1 MSVWIWIL
9 VVVVAVVAAIVVTTL
24 IVRRND
30 ARKVGFM
37 MDALED
43 GELNFHF
50 KEKSAL
56 NRALN
61 RIKGIFE
68 RRDAANEESSQNKL
82 FRVMT
87 HEIMNT
93 VAPIA
98 SLSDALLNEE
108 GVDVKAG
115 LETISACDALLTE
128 EGVDVKAGLET
139 ISASSK
145 DLIRFVE
152 SYRSMTQAQPP
163 VRKAVMVDEL
173 MDRVL
178 LLNKAKIAEQG
189 ATLTYQANTPDLL
202 VYADE
207 GQIMQVFNNLI
218 KNAVQA
224 GATSIR
230 ITADLNSEDQTVI
243 RVANNGKAIPLRQT
257 EEIFIPFYTTKPN
270 GTGIGLSL
278 SKQIMVKHNGT
289 LVLEQS
295 DSNVTIFALIFK

>member
-1 MSVWIWIL
+1 M
-9 VVVVAVVAAIVVTTL
+9 VAVVAAIVVTTL

-98 SLSDALLNEE
+98 SLS
-108 GVDVKAG
+108 
-115 LETISACDALLTE
+115 DALLTE

-224 GATSIR
+224 GANFIR

>member
-1 MSVWIWIL
+1 MSAWIWIW

-98 SLSDALLNEE
+98 SLSDALL
-108 GVDVKAG
+108 
-115 LETISACDALLTE
+115 TE

-202 VYADE
+202 IYADE

-278 SKQIMVKHNGT
+278 SKQIMVRHNGN
-289 LVLEQS
+289 LALEQS
-295 DSNVTIFALIFK
+295 DSNLTVFALLFK

>member
-1 MSVWIWIL
+1 MSAWIWIL
-9 VVVVAVVAAIVVTTL
+9 VVVAAVVAAIVVTVF

-98 SLSDALLNEE
+98 SLSDALL
-108 GVDVKAG
+108 
-115 LETISACDALLTE
+115 TE

-202 VYADE
+202 IYADE
-207 GQIMQVFNNLI
+207 GQIMMVFNNLI

-230 ITADLNSEDQTVI
+230 ITAALNSEDQTII
-243 RVANNGKAIPLRQT
+243 RVANNGKAISLRQT

-278 SKQIMVKHNGT
+278 SKQIIVRHNGN

-295 DSNVTIFALIFK
+295 DSNLTVFAMVFK

>member
-1 MSVWIWIL
+1 MSAWIWIL
-9 VVVVAVVAAIVVTTL
+9 VVVVAVVAAIVVTAL

-98 SLSDALLNEE
+98 SLSDALL
-108 GVDVKAG
+108 
-115 LETISACDALLTE
+115 TE
-128 EGVDVKAGLET
+128 EGMDVKAGLET

-202 VYADE
+202 IYADE
-207 GQIMQVFNNLI
+207 GQIMMVFNNLI

>member
-1 MSVWIWIL
+1 MSAWIWIL
-9 VVVVAVVAAIVVTTL
+9 VVVVAVVAAIVVTAL

-30 ARKVGFM
+30 TRKVGFM

-98 SLSDALLNEE
+98 SLSDALL
-108 GVDVKAG
+108 
-115 LETISACDALLTE
+115 TE

-173 MDRVL
+173 MERVL

-202 VYADE
+202 IYADE
-207 GQIMQVFNNLI
+207 GQIMMVFNNLI

-278 SKQIMVKHNGT
+278 SKQIMVRHNGN

-295 DSNVTIFALIFK
+295 DSNLTVFAMVFK

>member
-1 MSVWIWIL
+1 MSAWIWIL
-9 VVVVAVVAAIVVTTL
+9 VVVVAVVAAIVVTAL

-56 NRALN
+56 NRTLN

-68 RRDAANEESSQNKL
+68 RRDAANEETSQNKL

-98 SLSDALLNEE
+98 SLS
-108 GVDVKAG
+108 
-115 LETISACDALLTE
+115 DALLTE

-202 VYADE
+202 IYADE
-207 GQIMQVFNNLI
+207 GQIMMVFNNLI

-224 GATSIR
+224 GANSIR

-289 LVLEQS
+289 LLLEQS

>member
-1 MSVWIWIL
+1 MVL
-9 VVVVAVVAAIVVTTL
+9 VVAVVTAIVVTTL

-98 SLSDALLNEE
+98 SLSDALL
-108 GVDVKAG
+108 
-115 LETISACDALLTE
+115 TE

-152 SYRSMTQAQPP
+152 PYRSMTQAQPP

-202 VYADE
+202 IYADE
-207 GQIMQVFNNLI
+207 GQIMMVFNNLI

>member
-1 MSVWIWIL
+1 MSAWIWIL
-9 VVVVAVVAAIVVTTL
+9 VVMVAVVAAVVVTTL

-61 RIKGIFE
+61 RVKGIFE

-93 VAPIA
+93 VSPIA
-98 SLSDALLNEE
+98 SLS
-108 GVDVKAG
+108 
-115 LETISACDALLTE
+115 DALLTE

-202 VYADE
+202 IYADE

-278 SKQIMVKHNGT
+278 SKQIMVRHNGN

-295 DSNVTIFALIFK
+295 DSNLTVFALIFK

>member
-1 MSVWIWIL
+1 MSTWAWIA
-9 VVVVAVVAAIVVTTL
+9 VVVAAVVVAVVLTAWVVK
-24 IVRRND
+24 RREV
-30 ARKVGFM
+30 RKVAFM

-43 GELNFHF
+43 GELNFRF
-50 KEKSAL
+50 SGKSAM
-56 NRALN
+56 NRTLN
-61 RIKGIFE
+61 RIRGIFE
-68 RRDAANEESSQNKL
+68 RRTAVNEEVTQSKI

-98 SLSDALLNEE
+98 SLSDALIN
-108 GVDVKAG
+108 
-115 LETISACDALLTE
+115 E

-145 DLIRFVE
+145 DLVRFVD
-152 SYRSMTQAQPP
+152 SYRSLANAQPP

-189 ATLTYQANTPDLL
+189 ASLSYTAKTPDLL
-202 VYADE
+202 IYADE
-207 GQIMQVFNNLI
+207 GQLMLVFNNLI
-218 KNAVQA
+218 KNAIQA
-224 GATSIR
+224 DANSIR

-243 RVANNGKAIPLRQT
+243 RVTNNGKPIPLRQI

-278 SKQIMVKHNGT
+278 SRQIMIKHHGD
-289 LVLEQS
+289 LRLEQS
-295 DSNVTIFALIFK
+295 DENMTVFAMIFR

>member
-1 MSVWIWIL
+1 MSAWIWIL
-9 VVVVAVVAAIVVTTL
+9 VVVVAVVATVVVTAL

-98 SLSDALLNEE
+98 SLSDALL
-108 GVDVKAG
+108 
-115 LETISACDALLTE
+115 TE

-189 ATLTYQANTPDLL
+189 ATLTYQANTSDLL
-202 VYADE
+202 IYADE
-207 GQIMQVFNNLI
+207 GQIMQVLNNLI

-224 GATSIR
+224 GANSIR

-278 SKQIMVKHNGT
+278 SKQIMVRHNGN

-295 DSNVTIFALIFK
+295 DSNLTVFALLFK

>member
-1 MSVWIWIL
+1 MSAWIWIL
-9 VVVVAVVAAIVVTTL
+9 VVVVAVVATVVVTTL

-98 SLSDALLNEE
+98 SLSDALL
-108 GVDVKAG
+108 
-115 LETISACDALLTE
+115 TE

-202 VYADE
+202 IYADE

>member
-1 MSVWIWIL
+1 MSAWIWIL
-9 VVVVAVVAAIVVTTL
+9 VVVVAVVAAIVVTAL
-24 IVRRND
+24 IVRKND

-56 NRALN
+56 NRTLN

-98 SLSDALLNEE
+98 SLS
-108 GVDVKAG
+108 
-115 LETISACDALLTE
+115 DALLTE

-178 LLNKAKIAEQG
+178 LLNKAKIVEQG

-202 VYADE
+202 IYADE
-207 GQIMQVFNNLI
+207 GQIMMVFNNLV

-230 ITADLNSEDQTVI
+230 ITADLNSEDQTII

-278 SKQIMVKHNGT
+278 SKQIMVRHNGN

-295 DSNVTIFALIFK
+295 DSSLTVFAMVFK

>member
-1 MSVWIWIL
+1 MSAWIWIL

-43 GELNFHF
+43 GEMNFHF

-61 RIKGIFE
+61 RVKGIFE

-98 SLSDALLNEE
+98 SLSDALLN
-108 GVDVKAG
+108 
-115 LETISACDALLTE
+115 E

-202 VYADE
+202 IYADE

-278 SKQIMVKHNGT
+278 SKQIMVRHNGN

-295 DSNVTIFALIFK
+295 DSSLTVFAMVFK

>member
-1 MSVWIWIL
+1 MSAWIWIW

-98 SLSDALLNEE
+98 SLSDALL
-108 GVDVKAG
+108 
-115 LETISACDALLTE
+115 TE

-178 LLNKAKIAEQG
+178 LLNKAKVAEQG

-202 VYADE
+202 IYADE
-207 GQIMQVFNNLI
+207 GQIMMVFNNLI

-224 GATSIR
+224 GANSIR
-230 ITADLNSEDQTVI
+230 ITADLNSEDQTII

-257 EEIFIPFYTTKPN
+257 EEVFIPFYTTKPN

-278 SKQIMVKHNGT
+278 SKQIMVRHNGN

-295 DSNVTIFALIFK
+295 DSSLTVFAMVFK

>member
-9 VVVVAVVAAIVVTTL
+9 VVVVAVVTAIVVTTL

-98 SLSDALLNEE
+98 SLSDALLNEQ
-108 GVDVKAG
+108 
-115 LETISACDALLTE
+115 
-128 EGVDVKAGLET
+128 GVDVKAGLET

-202 VYADE
+202 IYADE
-207 GQIMQVFNNLI
+207 GQIMQVLNNLI

-224 GATSIR
+224 GANYIR

-278 SKQIMVKHNGT
+278 SKQIMVRHHGN

-295 DSNVTIFALIFK
+295 DSNLTVFALLFK

>member
-1 MSVWIWIL
+1 MSAWIWIL

-98 SLSDALLNEE
+98 SLSDALL
-108 GVDVKAG
+108 
-115 LETISACDALLTE
+115 TE
-128 EGVDVKAGLET
+128 EGVDTKAGLET

-202 VYADE
+202 IYADE
-207 GQIMQVFNNLI
+207 GQIMMVFNNLI

-295 DSNVTIFALIFK
+295 DSNVTIFALVFK

>member
-1 MSVWIWIL
+1 MSAWIWIL

-56 NRALN
+56 NRTLN

-98 SLSDALLNEE
+98 SLSDALL
-108 GVDVKAG
+108 
-115 LETISACDALLTE
+115 TE

-152 SYRSMTQAQPP
+152 SYRSMTQALPP

-202 VYADE
+202 IYADE
-207 GQIMQVFNNLI
+207 GQIMMVFNNLI

-230 ITADLNSEDQTVI
+230 ITADLNSDDQTII

-278 SKQIMVKHNGT
+278 SKQIMVRHNGN

-295 DSNVTIFALIFK
+295 DSSLTVFAMVFK

>member
-1 MSVWIWIL
+1 MSTWAWIA
-9 VVVVAVVAAIVVTTL
+9 VVVAAVVLAVVLTAWV
-24 IVRRND
+24 VRRREV
-30 ARKVGFM
+30 RKVAFM

-43 GELNFHF
+43 GELNFRF
-50 KEKSAL
+50 SGKSAM
-56 NRALN
+56 NRTLN
-61 RIKGIFE
+61 RIRGIFE
-68 RRDAANEESSQNKL
+68 RRTAVNEEATQSKL

-98 SLSDALLNEE
+98 SLSDALINEE
-108 GVDVKAG
+108 GLD
-115 LETISACDALLTE
+115 I
-128 EGVDVKAGLET
+128 KAGLET

-152 SYRSMTQAQPP
+152 SYRSLTNAQPP

-189 ATLTYQANTPDLL
+189 ASLSYTAKTPDLL
-202 VYADE
+202 IYADE
-207 GQIMQVFNNLI
+207 GQLMLVFNNLI
-218 KNAVQA
+218 KNAIQA
-224 GATSIR
+224 DANSIR

-243 RVANNGKAIPLRQT
+243 RVTNNGKPIPLRQI

-278 SKQIMVKHNGT
+278 SKQIMVRHNGT
-289 LVLEQS
+289 LLLEQS
-295 DSNVTIFALIFK
+295 DENMTVFALVFR

>member
-1 MSVWIWIL
+1 MSAWIWIL
-9 VVVVAVVAAIVVTTL
+9 VLVVAVVTAIVVTTL

-98 SLSDALLNEE
+98 SLSDALL
-108 GVDVKAG
+108 
-115 LETISACDALLTE
+115 TE

-163 VRKAVMVDEL
+163 IRKAVMVDEL
-173 MDRVL
+173 MNRVL

-189 ATLTYQANTPDLL
+189 ATLTYQDQERRAGRCHFHPHHGRLELGRPDRHPCGQQRKSHPVTPNR
-202 VYADE
+202 
-207 GQIMQVFNNLI
+207 GNLHS
-218 KNAVQA
+218 V
-224 GATSIR
+224 
-230 ITADLNSEDQTVI
+230 LHH
-243 RVANNGKAIPLRQT
+243 QT
-257 EEIFIPFYTTKPN
+257 ERNRHRFEFVETNHGETQRD
-270 GTGIGLSL
+270 IGP
-278 SKQIMVKHNGT
+278 
-289 LVLEQS
+289 
-295 DSNVTIFALIFK
+295 

>member
-1 MSVWIWIL
+1 MNVWIWIL
-9 VVVVAVVAAIVVTTL
+9 VIVVAIIAAIVVTTL

-50 KEKSAL
+50 KEKSAI

-98 SLSDALLNEE
+98 SLSDALL
-108 GVDVKAG
+108 
-115 LETISACDALLTE
+115 TE

-152 SYRSMTQAQPP
+152 SYRSMTQAHPP

-202 VYADE
+202 IYADE
-207 GQIMQVFNNLI
+207 GQIMMVFNNLI

-278 SKQIMVKHNGT
+278 SKQIMVRHNGN

-295 DSNVTIFALIFK
+295 DSNLTVFALLFK

>member
-9 VVVVAVVAAIVVTTL
+9 AVVVAVVATVVVTTL

-43 GELNFHF
+43 GEFNFHF

-98 SLSDALLNEE
+98 SLSDALL
-108 GVDVKAG
+108 
-115 LETISACDALLTE
+115 TE
-128 EGVDVKAGLET
+128 EGADVKAGLET

-202 VYADE
+202 IYADE

-224 GATSIR
+224 GANSIR

-278 SKQIMVKHNGT
+278 SKQIMVRHNGN

-295 DSNVTIFALIFK
+295 DSNLTVFALLFK

>member
-1 MSVWIWIL
+1 MSTWIWIA
-9 VVVVAVVAAIVVTTL
+9 VVVVAVVVAVVVTFMLT
-24 IVRRND
+24 RRHD
-30 ARKVGFM
+30 TKKVSFM

-43 GELNFHF
+43 GELNFRF
-50 KEKSAL
+50 QEKSAL

-61 RIKGIFE
+61 RIRGIFE
-68 RRDAANEESSQNKL
+68 RRSAVDESASWSRL
-82 FRVMT
+82 FRVIT

-98 SLSDALLNEE
+98 SLSDALSKEE
-108 GVDVKAG
+108 D
-115 LETISACDALLTE
+115 L
-128 EGVDVKAGLET
+128 DVKAGLET

-152 SYRSMTQAQPP
+152 SYRSITQVTPP

-178 LLNKAKIAEQG
+178 RLNKAKIAEHG
-189 ATLTYQANTPDLL
+189 ATLTYQAKTLDLL
-202 VYADE
+202 IYADE

-224 GATSIR
+224 GATSIW
-230 ITADLNSEDQTVI
+230 ITADLNMDDQTVI
-243 RVANNGKAIPLRQT
+243 RVANNGKEIPLRQI
-257 EEIFIPFYTTKPN
+257 EEIFVPFYTTQPN

-289 LVLEQS
+289 LNLEQS
-295 DSNVTIFALIFK
+295 DNQMTVFSLVFK

>member
-9 VVVVAVVAAIVVTTL
+9 VVVVAIVAAVVVTTL

-56 NRALN
+56 NRTLN

-98 SLSDALLNEE
+98 SLS
-108 GVDVKAG
+108 
-115 LETISACDALLTE
+115 DALLTE

-173 MDRVL
+173 MGRVL

-202 VYADE
+202 IYADE

-230 ITADLNSEDQTVI
+230 ITADLNSEDQTVL
-243 RVANNGKAIPLRQT
+243 RVANNGKAIPLRQV
-257 EEIFIPFYTTKPN
+257 EEIFVPFYTTKPN

-278 SKQIMVKHNGT
+278 SKQIMVKHNGK
-289 LVLEQS
+289 LILEQS
-295 DSNVTIFALIFK
+295 DSQITIFSLIFK